1 MKDKENENEI
11 AENMKKEE
19 MELDEDGLSKKWK
32 LFNVLMVGFAFMLI
46 FTGRDAKNNNF
57 LMQIFHLKS
66 EFFKIC

>member
-1 MKDKENENEI
+1 MKDKDNENEI

-32 LFNVLMVGFAFMLI
+32 LFNVLMVGLAFMLI

-57 LMQIFHLKS
+57 WMQIFHLKS
-66 EFFKIC
+66 EFSKIC

>member
-46 FTGRDAKNNNF
+46 FTRRDAKNNNF